1 MTVTPFFSI
10 IVPYFESNKTINQT
24 LLSILTQVYSDY
36 EIIVIDDG
44 SSNEFSAVSS
54 ISKFIKDQL
63 IILEQPNGGPA
74 VARNNG
80 IRNSSG
86 KYCAFLDS
94 DDIWDPF
101 YLLNIHKY
109 LSNTQSPYA
118 YGNYR
123 VFTRTPLKS
132 VQGQQ
137 ERYRLF
143 RNSFYRLLIFDF
155 IPMSSSVVLSEL
167 AKKIKFN
174 PEYSPSEDWAYWI
187 LIVKERKENINKVH
201 NAICYYREHT
211 LGISKS
217 KSNHQKTSDKVRDM
231 FINGDTIPFYVR
243 YLMHWES
250 DKSKILTLL
259 STRNYLKATSLY
271 LCLVLRYFYFPP
283 FYYFLF
289 VAVWR
294 KFSTLYVQSR

>member
-1 MTVTPFFSI
+1 MIDTPFFSI
-10 IVPYFESNKTINQT
+10 IIPYFKSSKTIHQT
-24 LLSILTQVYSDY
+24 LLSVLTQVYSNY

-44 SSNEFSAVSS
+44 SPNECSAVSS
-54 ISKFIKDQL
+54 ISKLIKDKL

-80 IRNSSG
+80 IRNASG

-109 LSNTQSPYA
+109 LTSTQLPYA

-123 VFTRTPLKS
+123 VFTKTPLKS

-143 RNSFYRLLIFDF
+143 RNSFHRLLIFDF
-155 IPMSSSVVLSEL
+155 VPMSSSVVLTEL

-187 LIVKERKENINKVH
+187 RIVKEKKENMNKVH
-201 NAICYYREHT
+201 NAVCYYREHA

-217 KSNHQKTSDKVRDM
+217 KANHQKTSDKVRDM
-231 FINGDTIPFYVR
+231 FVNSDSIPFHVR

-250 DKSKILTLL
+250 DKSKILTFL
-259 STRNYLKATSLY
+259 STHSYVKAASFYLH
-271 LCLVLRYFYFPP
+271 LVPRYFYFPP

-294 KFSTLYVQSR
+294 KFSTLYVQAR